1 MAKRSRAIDPEYIMR
16 MVAKE
21 HGSTMKAYQV
31 FRSKAEGRAMA
42 ALLCRELT
50 NISLAGLSELFKLGY
65 PNSAANLVR
74 RAKNDI
80 AEQPRTKR
88 MYGRIKKKLNKNEKQ
103 RWLRRSSWP
112 SIPSTILDVIAT
124 R

>member
-1 MAKRSRAIDPEYIMR
+1 MGKRSRVIDPEYIMR

-21 HGSTMKAYQV
+21 HGCTKEAYQV

-50 NISLAGLSELFKLGY
+50 NISLAGLSELFKLSY

-74 RAKNDI
+74 RAKSDL
-80 AEQPRTKR
+80 AEQPKTKI
-88 MYGRIKKKLNKNEKQ
+88 MYSRIKKKLAKNEKQ
-103 RWLRRSSWP
+103 G
-112 SIPSTILDVIAT
+112 
-124 R
+124 